1 MGVPRAARLN
11 MLGLLYVAV
20 LAVQVALPEGHPV
33 REATGGSPALWLIL
47 GRLRGVGAGL
57 SGLS

>member
-20 LAVQVALPEGHPV
+20 LAVQVALPEGI
-33 REATGGSPALWLIL
+33 RCARRRA
-47 GRLRGVGAGL
+47 GRRRCG
-57 SGLS
+57 